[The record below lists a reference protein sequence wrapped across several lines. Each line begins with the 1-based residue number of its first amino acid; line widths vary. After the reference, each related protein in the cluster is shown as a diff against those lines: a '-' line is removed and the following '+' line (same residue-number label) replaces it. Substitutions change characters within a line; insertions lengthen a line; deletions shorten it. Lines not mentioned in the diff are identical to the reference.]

1 MHSSHTDAQDTWVVG
16 LLCAFGLTF
25 LLGACSRE
33 PQASVYVARVD
44 GSTLS
49 RDDLAAVVDTS
60 TASGSAR
67 QYVNDWIITELLY
80 QEATR
85 RGLSDSETLRR
96 QLEQTKKRL
105 AIAALLDKELYG
117 TADSLTVTDAA
128 VKAYFD
134 SSGSMFTLRQD
145 VIRASYALFS
155 ERDAANQFRSLLL
168 RGRSWS
174 DVVGALEND
183 TLLAYHLQ
191 QLVTGQY
198 HTASTLYPQELW
210 KLARSLRPGEVSFVL
225 KASSGYYVIQLSGM
239 KLQGE
244 TPDLDYV
251 RDEVRNRI
259 LMEVR
264 RTRYEKLIAELRARH
279 TVDIR
284 LSEPPPPSSD
294 VESH

>member
-16 LLCAFGLTF
+16 LLCVFGLTF

-33 PQASVYVARVD
+33 PQATEYVARVD

-49 RDDLAAVVDTS
+49 RDDLAADVDTS
-60 TASGSAR
+60 TASGSTR

-105 AIAALLDKELYG
+105 VIAALLDKELYG
-117 TADSLTVTDAA
+117 AADSLTDAA
-128 VKAYFD
+128 VKSYFD

-168 RGRSWS
+168 RGRSWPE
-174 DVVGALEND
+174 VVGALEND
-183 TLLAYHLQ
+183 TLLANHLQ

-225 KASSGYYVIQLSGM
+225 KASSGYYVIQLAGM

-284 LSEPPPPSSD
+284 LSEPPPSSD